1 MNTAKRTVFSL
12 QEGLLL
18 LREVLHLNPFQSS
31 GSLDRNSR
39 HNGNCVYN
47 QKAKG
52 NTDELNRRIKDTKK
66 YIMPKKPAQ
75 SVLLAFPYQTCTIAQ
90 WVPFTIYQLSEAEMK
105 LPGYVRTPAFTML
118 MHKEMEHAKE
128 VLLAHAA
135 SMKTNCWTHLKFAVK
150 TVQTLC

>member
-1 MNTAKRTVFSL
+1 MEIITI
-12 QEGLLL
+12 LLH
-18 LREVLHLNPFQSS
+18 RGP
-31 GSLDRNSR
+31 G
-39 HNGNCVYN
+39 VYN